1 MKSFLLVFLGG
12 GLGSGLRYL
21 VTITMNQYSKVLPF
35 GTFTVNMLG
44 CLLIGLI
51 LGYAQRE
58 NTLTSNQTLLLA
70 TGFCGGFTTFS
81 AFANENLEQVLVW
94 ATNTSSVLSDYK
106 LINEDNYSLC
116 GFHSVTSRENPEKRT
131 KMVYASLRNGKI
143 AVYHCHEIIP

>member
-1 MKSFLLVFLGG
+1 MKSFLLVFVGG

-21 VTITMNQYSKVLPF
+21 ITITMNQYSKFFPF

-51 LGYAQRE
+51 LGCAHKE

-81 AFANENLEQVLVW
+81 AFANENLELIK
-94 ATNTSSVLSDYK
+94 NGEIFNFSVYTVGSI
-106 LINEDNYSLC
+106 LIGILAVFI
-116 GFHSVTSRENPEKRT
+116 GFYVINNR
-131 KMVYASLRNGKI
+131 
-143 AVYHCHEIIP
+143 

>member
-21 VTITMNQYSKVLPF
+21 VTIAMNQYSKVLPF
-35 GTFTVNMLG
+35 GTFTVNILG

-51 LGYAQRE
+51 LGYVQKE

-81 AFANENLEQVLVW
+81 AFANENLELIK
-94 ATNTSSVLSDYK
+94 NGEIFNLSLYILGSIIIGILAVFTGYY
-106 LINEDNYSLC
+106 LISN
-116 GFHSVTSRENPEKRT
+116 R
-131 KMVYASLRNGKI
+131 
-143 AVYHCHEIIP
+143 

>member
-1 MKSFLLVFLGG
+1 MKGFLLVFLGG

-21 VTITMNQYSKVLPF
+21 VTIALNQYSKVFPF

-51 LGYAQRE
+51 LGYAQKE

-81 AFANENLEQVLVW
+81 AFANENLELIKNGEIFNFSIYTISSILVGVLAVFIGFYL
-94 ATNTSSVLSDYK
+94 ASSK
-106 LINEDNYSLC
+106 
-116 GFHSVTSRENPEKRT
+116 
-131 KMVYASLRNGKI
+131 
-143 AVYHCHEIIP
+143 

>member
-1 MKSFLLVFLGG
+1 MKSFLLVFFGG

-51 LGYAQRE
+51 LGYAQKE

-81 AFANENLEQVLVW
+81 AFANENLELIKNGELFNLSVY
-94 ATNTSSVLSDYK
+94 TIGSVLIGI
-106 LINEDNYSLC
+106 LAVFI
-116 GFHSVTSRENPEKRT
+116 GFYLTNR
-131 KMVYASLRNGKI
+131 
-143 AVYHCHEIIP
+143 

>member
-1 MKSFLLVFLGG
+1 MKNFILVFLGG

-21 VTITMNQYSKVLPF
+21 VTIAMNYYSKVLPL

-81 AFANENLEQVLVW
+81 AFANENLELIKNGELFNFSVY
-94 ATNTSSVLSDYK
+94 TIGSVLIGI
-106 LINEDNYSLC
+106 LAVFI
-116 GFHSVTSRENPEKRT
+116 GFYLTNR
-131 KMVYASLRNGKI
+131 
-143 AVYHCHEIIP
+143 

>member
-51 LGYAQRE
+51 LGYAQKE

-81 AFANENLEQVLVW
+81 AFANENLELIKNGELFNFSVYTLG
-94 ATNTSSVLSDYK
+94 SVLIGI
-106 LINEDNYSLC
+106 LAVFI
-116 GFHSVTSRENPEKRT
+116 GFYLTNR
-131 KMVYASLRNGKI
+131 
-143 AVYHCHEIIP
+143 

>member
-21 VTITMNQYSKVLPF
+21 ITIAMNQYSKVLPF

-44 CLLIGLI
+44 CFLIGLI
-51 LGYAQRE
+51 LGYAQKE

-81 AFANENLEQVLVW
+81 AFANENLELIKNGQIF
-94 ATNTSSVLSDYK
+94 NFSVYTVGSLLIGILAVFIGFNFYK
-106 LINEDNYSLC
+106 NI
-116 GFHSVTSRENPEKRT
+116 
-131 KMVYASLRNGKI
+131 
-143 AVYHCHEIIP
+143 

>member
-21 VTITMNQYSKVLPF
+21 VTITMDQYSKVLPF
-35 GTFTVNMLG
+35 GTFIVNMLG

-51 LGYAQRE
+51 LGYAQKE

-81 AFANENLEQVLVW
+81 AFANENLELIKNGELFNFSFYTVG
-94 ATNTSSVLSDYK
+94 SVLIGI
-106 LINEDNYSLC
+106 LAVFI
-116 GFHSVTSRENPEKRT
+116 GFYLTNR
-131 KMVYASLRNGKI
+131 
-143 AVYHCHEIIP
+143 

>member
-21 VTITMNQYSKVLPF
+21 ITISMNQYSKVLPF
-35 GTFTVNMLG
+35 GTFTVNILG

-51 LGYAQRE
+51 LGYAQKE

-81 AFANENLEQVLVW
+81 AFASENLE
-94 ATNTSSVLSDYK
+94 
-106 LINEDNYSLC
+106 LI
-116 GFHSVTSRENPEKRT
+116 
-131 KMVYASLRNGKI
+131 RNGELFNFSIYAIGSVFLGIVLILIGYLLVNKL
-143 AVYHCHEIIP
+143 

>member
-12 GLGSGLRYL
+12 GLGSSLRYL
-21 VTITMNQYSKVLPF
+21 VTIAMNQYSKVLPF

-51 LGYAQRE
+51 LGYAQKE

-81 AFANENLEQVLVW
+81 AFANENLELIKNGEIFNFSVYTIGSILVGVLAVFIGF
-94 ATNTSSVLSDYK
+94 Y
-106 LINEDNYSLC
+106 LIN
-116 GFHSVTSRENPEKRT
+116 R
-131 KMVYASLRNGKI
+131 
-143 AVYHCHEIIP
+143 

>member
-12 GLGSGLRYL
+12 GLGSSLRYL
-21 VTITMNQYSKVLPF
+21 VSITMNQYSKVLPF

-81 AFANENLEQVLVW
+81 AFANENLELIKNGELFNFSVY
-94 ATNTSSVLSDYK
+94 TIGSVLIGI
-106 LINEDNYSLC
+106 L
-116 GFHSVTSRENPEKRT
+116 
-131 KMVYASLRNGKI
+131 
-143 AVYHCHEIIP
+143 AVYIGFYLTNR

>member
-1 MKSFLLVFLGG
+1 MNFMKSFLLVFLGG

-21 VTITMNQYSKVLPF
+21 VTIAMSQYSKVLPF

-51 LGYAQRE
+51 LGYAQKE

-81 AFANENLEQVLVW
+81 AFANENLELIKNGEIFNFTIYITLSVLVG
-94 ATNTSSVLSDYK
+94 V
-106 LINEDNYSLC
+106 
-116 GFHSVTSRENPEKRT
+116 
-131 KMVYASLRNGKI
+131 I
-143 AVYHCHEIIP
+143 AVFSGYYFTK

>member
-21 VTITMNQYSKVLPF
+21 VSIAMNQYSKVLPY
-35 GTFTVNMLG
+35 GTFIVNMLG

-51 LGYAQRE
+51 LGYAQKE

-81 AFANENLEQVLVW
+81 AFANENLELIKNGELFNFSVY
-94 ATNTSSVLSDYK
+94 TIGSVLIGI
-106 LINEDNYSLC
+106 L
-116 GFHSVTSRENPEKRT
+116 
-131 KMVYASLRNGKI
+131 
-143 AVYHCHEIIP
+143 AVFTGYYVISNR

>member
-21 VTITMNQYSKVLPF
+21 FTITMNQYYKVLPF
-35 GTFTVNMLG
+35 GTFIVNMLG

-51 LGYAQRE
+51 LGYAQKE

-81 AFANENLEQVLVW
+81 AFANENLELIKNGELFNFSVY
-94 ATNTSSVLSDYK
+94 TIGSVLIGI
-106 LINEDNYSLC
+106 LAVFI
-116 GFHSVTSRENPEKRT
+116 GFYLTNR
-131 KMVYASLRNGKI
+131 
-143 AVYHCHEIIP
+143 

>member
-21 VTITMNQYSKVLPF
+21 VTITMNQYSKVLPL
-35 GTFTVNMLG
+35 GTFTVNILG

-51 LGYAQRE
+51 LGYAQKE

-81 AFANENLEQVLVW
+81 AFANESLELIKNGELFNFSVY
-94 ATNTSSVLSDYK
+94 TIGSVLIGI
-106 LINEDNYSLC
+106 LAVFI
-116 GFHSVTSRENPEKRT
+116 GFYLTNR
-131 KMVYASLRNGKI
+131 
-143 AVYHCHEIIP
+143 

>member
-51 LGYAQRE
+51 LGYVQRE

-81 AFANENLEQVLVW
+81 AFANENLELIKNGELFNFSVY
-94 ATNTSSVLSDYK
+94 TIGSVLIGI
-106 LINEDNYSLC
+106 LAVFI
-116 GFHSVTSRENPEKRT
+116 GFYLTNR
-131 KMVYASLRNGKI
+131 
-143 AVYHCHEIIP
+143 

>member
-12 GLGSGLRYL
+12 GLGTSLRYL
-21 VTITMNQYSKVLPF
+21 VSITMNQYSKVLPF

-51 LGYAQRE
+51 LGYAQKE

-81 AFANENLEQVLVW
+81 AFANENLELIKNGELFNFSVY
-94 ATNTSSVLSDYK
+94 TIGSVLIGI
-106 LINEDNYSLC
+106 LAVFI
-116 GFHSVTSRENPEKRT
+116 GFYLTNR
-131 KMVYASLRNGKI
+131 
-143 AVYHCHEIIP
+143 